1 VLASAELLKALTKD
15 KTSIDIINTIET
27 CGSTLLDTMENL
39 LIFAKIN
46 DITVTQQQRKS
57 TANLPSWEQSS
68 PQTLKDL
75 IAEVDLGLLLEEVMN
90 SSISGHQFRKSL
102 ETHSSHNSQS
112 AGIAGDLINQEDSV
126 TVICDIDPQLNW
138 MFATQRGV
146 WKRIV
151 MNLLGNSLKYT
162 TAGFIHVRL
171 SQKEEMVAPHEPGKS
186 LVCLTV
192 EDSGKGIS
200 EGNMKHH
207 LFTPFQQEDP
217 LCPGTELGLING
229 TIDIQSEVGYGT
241 KVEVKVLLDSF
252 LETESQSFTRKP
264 YSDAWSQSNARQ
276 VGLVAF
282 DLYPDIQETPTGI
295 LSKQAERILVV
306 KASLTRAIKKSFGLE
321 TAIIAS
327 LDSESEGIDILM
339 TTESH
344 FRTTQSAKSRQRTLP
359 LIILCSKLT
368 LDYRSV
374 SHVNG
379 PIIYLSQ
386 P

>member
-1 VLASAELLKALTKD
+1 
-15 KTSIDIINTIET
+15 
-27 CGSTLLDTMENL
+27 
-39 LIFAKIN
+39 
-46 DITVTQQQRKS
+46 
-57 TANLPSWEQSS
+57 
-68 PQTLKDL
+68 
-75 IAEVDLGLLLEEVMN
+75 MN
-90 SSISGHQFRKSL
+90 ASISGHQFRNSL
-102 ETHSSHNSQS
+102 ETHPSHNSQS
-112 AGIAGDLINQEDSV
+112 VGITGDLISPEDSV

-138 MFATQRGV
+138 MFATQPGV

-151 MNLLGNSLKYT
+151 MNLLENSLKYT
-162 TAGFIHVRL
+162 AAGFIHVRL
-171 SQKEEMVAPHEPGKS
+171 SQKEKMIAPHESRKS
-186 LVCLTV
+186 LVSLTV

-200 EGNMKHH
+200 EDYMKYH

-217 LCPGTELGLING
+217 LCPGTGLGLSIVHQLVAAING

-241 KVEVKVLLDSF
+241 KVEVKVVLDSF
-252 LETESQSFTRKP
+252 LETESQGFARKP

-276 VGLVAF
+276 VGLVGF

-295 LSKQAERILVV
+295 LSKQAKRRLVV

-321 TAIIAS
+321 TVTIAS
-327 LDSESEGIDILM
+327 LDSESEGMDILM
-339 TTESH
+339 ITESH
-344 FRTTQSAKSRQRTLP
+344 FRTTQSATSWQRTLP